1 MNYKIHFLSA
11 FFLALMLL
19 PAVPASA
26 GPQIV
31 AVIIPG
37 DLPRYGEAHA
47 AFLKILESGGYG
59 EDKVKVFV
67 QKPNAD
73 RMSITNSLRRAS
85 SAGADLFITYGGAA
99 TDGAAQEAKKSVVL
113 FADVYDPVGLGIVN
127 TLSAPGV
134 NRSGASSM
142 IPMAPLLEALSAI
155 VPGKKIGVLYS
166 GDDKDSVLQVQEFQT
181 LAQKLGFSLLKQDVG
196 TPQEAAGAVGKL
208 AGEADVLFLSNSL
221 MIGTRTQELLAL
233 ASAKKLPVISQIPGL
248 AEQGALINLEADP
261 DEQGKLLGVHTL
273 QVLGGQKAFILP
285 VRSPKKMALVINL
298 KTAGALGL
306 SVPAKT
312 LAAATRVVR

>member
-1 MNYKIHFLSA
+1 MNFRIHILSA
-11 FFLALMLL
+11 FLLALSVS
-19 PAVPASA
+19 PAVTARA
-26 GPQIV
+26 EQQLV
-31 AVIIPG
+31 AVILPG

-47 AFLKILESGGYG
+47 AFLKILENGGYG

-73 RMSITNSLRRAS
+73 RMSILNSLRRAS
-85 SAGADLFITYGGAA
+85 SAGAELLITYGGAA

-113 FADVYDPVGLGIVN
+113 FADVYDPVGLEIVN
-127 TLSAPGV
+127 TLGAPGV

-142 IPMAPLLEALSAI
+142 TPMAPLIEALAAI

-166 GDDKDSVLQVQEFQT
+166 GDDKDSVLQVQELQV
-181 LAQKLGFSLLKQDVG
+181 LGEKLGFSLLKQDVG

-208 AGEADVLFLSNSL
+208 AGKADVLFLSNGL
-221 MIGTRTQELLAL
+221 MIGATTPELLAL
-233 ASAKKLPVISQIPGL
+233 AAAKKLPVISQIPGL

-261 DEQGKLLGVHTL
+261 EEQGKLLAVHTL

-285 VRSPKKMALVINL
+285 VRSPKKIALVINL

-306 SVPAKT
+306 SVPPKT

>member
-1 MNYKIHFLSA
+1 MNYRIHILSA
-11 FFLALMLL
+11 FLLALSLF

-26 GPQIV
+26 EPQVV

-47 AFLKILESGGYG
+47 AFLKILENGGYG

-73 RMSITNSLRRAS
+73 RMSILNSLRRAS
-85 SAGADLFITYGGAA
+85 SAGAELLITYGGAA

-113 FADVYDPVGLGIVN
+113 FADVYDPVGLEIVN
-127 TLSAPGV
+127 TLGAPGV

-142 IPMAPLLEALSAI
+142 IPMAPLLEALAAI

-166 GDDKDSVLQVQEFQT
+166 GDDKDSVLQVQELQS
-181 LAQKLGFSLLKQDVG
+181 LGEKLGFSLLKQDVG

-208 AGEADVLFLSNSL
+208 AGKADALFLSNGL
-221 MIGTRTQELLAL
+221 MIGAQTQELLLL
-233 ASAKKLPVISQIPGL
+233 AANKKLPVISQIPGL

-261 DEQGKLLGVHTL
+261 EEQGKLLAVHTL

-285 VRSPKKMALVINL
+285 VRSPKKIALVINL

-306 SVPAKT
+306 SVPPKT